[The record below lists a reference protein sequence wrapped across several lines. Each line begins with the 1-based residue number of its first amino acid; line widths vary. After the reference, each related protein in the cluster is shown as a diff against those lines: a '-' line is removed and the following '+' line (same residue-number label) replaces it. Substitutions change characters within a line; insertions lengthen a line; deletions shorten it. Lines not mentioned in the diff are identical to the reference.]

1 MNELHMG
8 ELLEKAIRRKG
19 LNITELAVA
28 LNVTRRTLYN
38 WFKQEVIDEVIMQ
51 KISGV
56 INYGPNYLNEKPQL
70 IANPNSESPIVKD
83 EAYWQDRYIDLLERY
98 AKLLQNPPSKKI

>member
-1 MNELHMG
+1 MDELHMG
-8 ELLEKAIRRKG
+8 KLLEKAIRRKG

-38 WFKQEVIDEVIMQ
+38 WFKQESIDEVTMR
-51 KISGV
+51 KISEV
-56 INYGPNYLNEKPQL
+56 IQYDHNSKLPKPQV
-70 IANPNSESPIVKD
+70 IVNTGTEPQVIKD

-98 AKLLQNPPSKKI
+98 AKLLQNSSSHRP